1 MRFRRSSVLASETA
15 DRHGLCPLLP
25 FALGYLLSY
34 LLRAVNAVA
43 APDLVAEFKLSA
55 SELGL
60 LTSAYLGAFALV
72 QFPLGIMLDRFG
84 PRQVQA
90 GLLGVA
96 AAGTIAFAAAQDFL
110 QLFLARALIGA
121 GFACGLMASFKA
133 VVLWVE
139 AERRPLAN
147 ASVMSFGGLGILIA
161 TEPTQILLGIATWRT
176 VFAGFA
182 GLIVV
187 LALAIY
193 FIVPERKNTHNA
205 GPWQVEARQLF
216 GILGTFN
223 YWRVAPLL
231 GLTAGVQIAL
241 QTLWA
246 GPWFRDVMGL
256 DRPNAARHLL
266 WMALAFSLGIFLS
279 GVVADRAGRRGI
291 GPMSVYLGFFVLYVA
306 AQLILIVQFLPLTTL
321 AWLVMAAV
329 GQTAILGFPWLQ
341 QFHDASLAG
350 RVNATLNF
358 AMFVVA
364 FSAQYA
370 IGIIIDQFPATP
382 TGYPPEAY
390 AWAFGGILALQLLA
404 VGWYYAAPALMA
416 AKAASARSRAAR

>member
-1 MRFRRSSVLASETA
+1 MSPSILPAPPGVLFQV
-15 DRHGLCPLLP
+15 LLP

-43 APDLVAEFKLSA
+43 APDLVAEFGLSA
-55 SELGL
+55 AELGL

-84 PRQVQA
+84 PRRVQA
-90 GLLGVA
+90 GLLGLA
-96 AAGTIAFAAAQDFL
+96 AIGTFAFAAAQDFL
-110 QLFLARALIGA
+110 QLFLARALIGV

-139 AERRPLAN
+139 PARRPLAN

-161 TEPTQILLGIATWRT
+161 TEPTQIMLGLTTWRT

-182 GLIVV
+182 ALIVV
-187 LALAIY
+187 LALLILFA
-193 FIVPERKNTHNA
+193 VPERESGQRGGDWRA
-205 GPWQVEARQLF
+205 EARQLL
-216 GILGTFN
+216 GILRTFN

-256 DRPNAARHLL
+256 DRPDAARHLL
-266 WMALAFSLGIFLS
+266 WMALAFSVGIFLS

-291 GPMSVYLGFFVLYVA
+291 GPMSVYLGFFVLFVA
-306 AQLILIVQFLPLTTL
+306 AQVILIVQYLPLATL
-321 AWLVMAAV
+321 AWLIMAAV

-341 QFHDASLAG
+341 QFHDPGLAG

-364 FSAQYA
+364 FSAQYF
-370 IGIIIDQFPATP
+370 IGIIIDRFPATA

-390 AWAFGGILALQLLA
+390 AWAFGIILAMQLLA
-404 VGWYYAAPALMA
+404 VGWYYAAPALMV
-416 AKAASARSRAAR
+416 AKAASARSRAAK